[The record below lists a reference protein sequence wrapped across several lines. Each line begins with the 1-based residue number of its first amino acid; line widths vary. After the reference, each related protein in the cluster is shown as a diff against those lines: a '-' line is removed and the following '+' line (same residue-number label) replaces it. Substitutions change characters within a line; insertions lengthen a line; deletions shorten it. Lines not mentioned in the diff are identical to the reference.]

1 MFFNILCACSISEP
15 WSLVFL
21 KTNTKIANRTKSQN
35 TMDICIFMMW
45 HPVNCFDIALY
56 YFCSDAMSPQLSDTN
71 YEEYWFQTYC
81 FKASDHFP
89 VTSHVI

>member
-1 MFFNILCACSISEP
+1 
-15 WSLVFL
+15 
-21 KTNTKIANRTKSQN
+21 
-35 TMDICIFMMW
+35 MDICIFMMW